1 MYKSIHYLE
10 NLFINVDNFLN
21 SLEKILILLY
31 LSI

>member
-10 NLFINVDNFLN
+10 NLFINVDYFLN
-21 SLEKILILLY
+21 SLEKIYILLY